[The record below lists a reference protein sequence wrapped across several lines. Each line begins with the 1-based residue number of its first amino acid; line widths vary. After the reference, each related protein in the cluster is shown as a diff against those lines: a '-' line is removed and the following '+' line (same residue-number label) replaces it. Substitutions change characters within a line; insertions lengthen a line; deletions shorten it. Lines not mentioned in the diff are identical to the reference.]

1 MWSRV
6 FSPKGRPGSSRNF
19 FNILTMMTAN
29 KEREKYV
36 AYFGEKLREHL
47 RSSDRSL
54 LQYPRFIGIRAEVAA
69 DEYLRQLPDAPHP
82 CVAFEKA
89 MNILCRAI
97 S

>member
-1 MWSRV
+1 
-6 FSPKGRPGSSRNF
+6 
-19 FNILTMMTAN
+19 MMTAN
-29 KEREKYV
+29 NEREKYV

-54 LQYPRFIGIRAEVAA
+54 LQYTRFIGLRAEVAA
-69 DEYLRQLPDAPHP
+69 DGDLRQLPDAPHP

-97 S
+97 N